1 MLLRVVASSHSL
13 NPPLS
18 GFFVPLI
25 SDKHGECAGGGVKGN
40 FLPVD
45 F

>member
-1 MLLRVVASSHSL
+1 KC
-13 NPPLS
+13 

-25 SDKHGECAGGGVKGN
+25 SDRHGECAGGGSKG
-40 FLPVD
+40 D